1 MFAASY
7 FQAFVL
13 NTNNSWHEL
22 CNSPGIK
29 TIRLK
34 IMYIN
39 QAPLLTNLFVSNH
52 AQRRMDMRGINQKTI
67 DLVLKFGREVRTR
80 GALFYVIGKKE
91 IHQFYKQ
98 EPLLKDME
106 GIQVLTTKDGV
117 IITTYRNKDLR
128 QIRPD
133 HRRLRHCH

>member
-1 MFAASY
+1 MH
-7 FQAFVL
+7 
-13 NTNNSWHEL
+13 T
-22 CNSPGIK
+22 
-29 TIRLK
+29 
-34 IMYIN
+34 N
-39 QAPLLTNLFVSNH
+39 QAPLLNNMFVSNH

-67 DLVLKFGREVRTR
+67 DLVLKFGREVRAR
-80 GALFYVIGKKE
+80 GAFFYVIGKKE
-91 IHQFYKQ
+91 IQQFYNQ

-106 GIQVLTTKDGV
+106 GIQVLTTDDGV